1 MNEVMNSF
9 LPDYFINE
17 VFDTPPKDTVDWGL
31 NFITVQKAWTKT
43 KGKGIKVAVLD
54 TGCQLD
60 HPDLSGQIVGSADFT
75 GDGVDDK
82 NSHGTHCAGVIAAKE
97 NGDGVI
103 GVAPESKLLIGK
115 VLNNSGS
122 GASTW
127 IANGV
132 RWAIRSG
139 ANIISM
145 SLGSNSY
152 SREIHDAVKEAVA
165 SNVIV
170 VAAAGNSGPGTIN
183 YPGAHPE
190 VICVGAVDAA
200 GRIANF
206 SSQNR
211 EVDVAAPGVNIL
223 STIPRNRWAK
233 MSGTSMA
240 TPLVAGVVAL
250 VQSWRLEQNLD
261 LLKPTDFQDLLRK
274 SSVDFGTIGKDP
286 AFGWGLVDPTLLVFS
301 DNELPPRLQK

>member
-1 MNEVMNSF
+1 MKETMNSF

-17 VFDTPPKDTVDWGL
+17 VFDEPPKDTIDWGL
-31 NFITVQKAWTKT
+31 NFITVQKAWAKT
-43 KGKGIKVAVLD
+43 KGQGIKVAVLD

-60 HPDLSGQIVGSADFT
+60 HPDLSGQIIDSADFT

-82 NSHGTHCAGVIAAKE
+82 NSHGTHVSGIIAARE
-97 NGDGVI
+97 DGQGIV
-103 GVAPESKLLIGK
+103 GVAPKCKLLIGK
-115 VLNNSGS
+115 VLNNSGA

-127 IANGV
+127 IARGV
-132 RWAIRSG
+132 RWAYQKG
-139 ANIISM
+139 AHIISM
-145 SLGSNSY
+145 SLGSSSY
-152 SREIHDAVKEAVA
+152 SREIHDAIKEAVA
-165 SNVIV
+165 NNVIV

-190 VICVGAVDAA
+190 VVCVGAVDAA

-206 SSQNR
+206 SSQNK

-240 TPLVAGVVAL
+240 TPLVAGVAAL
-250 VQSWRLEQNLD
+250 VQSWRLEQNLG
-261 LLKPTDFQDLLRK
+261 LLKPADFQDLLRK

-286 AFGWGLVDPTLLVFS
+286 AFGWGLVDPALLVFS
-301 DNELPPRLQK
+301 NDELPPRLQK